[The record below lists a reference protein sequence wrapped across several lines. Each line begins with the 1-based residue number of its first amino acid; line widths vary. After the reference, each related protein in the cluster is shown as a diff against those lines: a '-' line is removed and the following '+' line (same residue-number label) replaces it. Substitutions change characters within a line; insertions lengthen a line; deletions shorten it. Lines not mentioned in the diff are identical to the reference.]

1 MPAQEITYLGMN
13 LSSTQFWASPKEK
26 RSIKFRKVSSQI
38 LSTTPTF
45 RQLEVMLG
53 LMASMDL
60 VQKSQLRMRPLQ
72 FRLQEARLNNALPH
86 SRVPLSQ
93 DCRLAIR
100 WFLQSDRLEK
110 DISLAPLI
118 PTLFRES
125 DASLQ
130 GWGYRISQAL
140 SSDLWSPPHQPFR
153 DQSYLPSSRGQQGSC
168 LRPSFGSSRGQHHS
182 PGLYFSRRGY
192 QVPKLLS
199 GSTKGSSPSRRARSL
214 SPSIIYS
221 RLKERP
227 CGQPLE
233 DRGVSGS
240 GMVAEPQDYKALWA
254 LWGLPQVD
262 VFATCLNRKLDLYF
276 SPVPDPAAAGIDA
289 FLQDWSG
296 LNLYFFP
303 PLQADEKG
311 LDDLISSKETR
322 AILIAP
328 LWPQQTWFPDLL
340 DLAIDHPDVCQIG
353 QFFWFNLDH
362 RECLRAATFNLHAWR
377 LSSISSESRHSG

>member
-60 VQKSQLRMRPLQ
+60 VPKSQLRMRPLQ

-130 GWGYRISQAL
+130 GWVTG
-140 SSDLWSPPHQPFR
+140 
-153 DQSYLPSSRGQQGSC
+153 
-168 LRPSFGSSRGQHHS
+168 
-182 PGLYFSRRGY
+182 
-192 QVPKLLS
+192 
-199 GSTKGSSPSRRARSL
+199 
-214 SPSIIYS
+214 
-221 RLKERP
+221 
-227 CGQPLE
+227 
-233 DRGVSGS
+233 
-240 GMVAEPQDYKALWA
+240 
-254 LWGLPQVD
+254 
-262 VFATCLNRKLDLYF
+262 
-276 SPVPDPAAAGIDA
+276 
-289 FLQDWSG
+289 
-296 LNLYFFP
+296 
-303 PLQADEKG
+303 
-311 LDDLISSKETR
+311 
-322 AILIAP
+322 
-328 LWPQQTWFPDLL
+328 
-340 DLAIDHPDVCQIG
+340 
-353 QFFWFNLDH
+353 
-362 RECLRAATFNLHAWR
+362 
-377 LSSISSESRHSG
+377 